1 MFFFCKYLCCNTQ
14 THTHIENRP
23 HPVHVLPTSINRPNA
38 FRFHL
43 HCISLTGK
51 TGNANNCEPR
61 IFRNACLAHTHTCTH
76 RFWATAAGLAVS
88 IRKVGHTRVCRS
100 TKFPADRNTHTHSG
114 ERRGRHQLFMPENT
128 TIMLGVCVC
137 GYERGGW
144 RVNLCNVRVCVPLL

>member
-1 MFFFCKYLCCNTQ
+1 MLQHTN
-14 THTHIENRP
+14 THTHRKP
-23 HPVHVLPTSINRPNA
+23 SPPSACFTTVHQPSANCPNA

-61 IFRNACLAHTHTCTH
+61 IFRNACLAHTHTCTY